1 MLPILT
7 IGIITGQFINFLFRQ
22 NVKNPAITAVGP
34 RMTTVSCASNA
45 SSINGAPTIPY
56 PNPNEFTVKD
66 AIKITAATTKISRAS
81 NVTGSK
87 IKGSIMTEYS
97 KI

>member
-34 RMTTVSCASNA
+34 KMTTVSCASNA

-66 AIKITAATTKISRAS
+66 AIKITRATTKISKAS
-81 NVTGSK
+81 RVIGFN
-87 IKGSIMTEYS
+87 IRGSIITE
-97 KI
+97 